1 MKGVVLA
8 RLCLPGSLSPRVG
21 CGVFLTESAGLGGF
35 WAACQS
41 GGLRDGGLLF
51 VSRLHPHYDLNT
63 LFLLILF

>member
-21 CGVFLTESAGLGGF
+21 CSVFLTESAGLGGF
-35 WAACQS
+35 WAACQL
-41 GGLRDGGLLF
+41 GGLPDGGLLF
-51 VSRLHPHYDLNT
+51 RSHHDLNT